1 MRFYFTPEQ
10 EAFRAELA
18 DFFKREIP
26 PGYNDRIS
34 CSTVLEVEMSKE
46 EFQQGLAFDRKLI
59 ERGYYVMHWPKE
71 YGGQGKSVVDYSIF
85 NEAYG

>member
-18 DFFKREIP
+18 EFFKREIP

-34 CSTVLEVEMSKE
+34 CSTASPTAE
-46 EFQQGLAFDRKLI
+46 ETWSGP
-59 ERGYYVMHWPKE
+59 G
-71 YGGQGKSVVDYSIF
+71 
-85 NEAYG
+85 